1 MEFIIQGGV
10 WYTVPIL
17 VIGFVSLLL
26 ILISG
31 IRVIQ
36 QKAVSK
42 MVLDS
47 ILFLGMLSLS
57 WGIFGQIIGMFQA
70 AGAVVRAGEI
80 HPSLIWAGFR
90 ISMITVIMG
99 FVVLLISAIGWF
111 VLRLLTNKRTGQEE
125 EKVR

>member
-17 VIGFVSLLL
+17 VIGFVSLFL
-26 ILISG
+26 IVISV
-31 IRVIQ
+31 IRAIQ

-90 ISMITVIMG
+90 VSMITVIMG
-99 FVVLLISAIGWF
+99 FVVLLMSAVSWF
-111 VLRLLTNKRTGQEE
+111 ILRLLASKHSGQ
-125 EKVR
+125 VGR